1 MSIQITEADLQTAK
15 TGTPVHFHDLDTDFV
30 VVRADL
36 FDRIEA
42 VFDDGM
48 IRDSMVLVNEIMA
61 PDDADDPLL
70 HQYQQYRKN
79 PA

>member
-1 MSIQITEADLQTAK
+1 MSIQLTEANLQIAK
-15 TGTPVHFHDLDTDFV
+15 NGTPVRFHDLDTEFV
-30 VVRADL
+30 VVRADV
-36 FDRIEA
+36 FDRVEA

-48 IRDSMVLVNEIMA
+48 ILDSMVLVNEIMA

-70 HQYQQYRKN
+70 DQYQQYRKN